1 MAKITTVTN
10 PLTGQPAQVDQL
22 DHTAQQIDDAIARA
36 LPGGA
41 IDIAL
46 QNNFSTLLGLLTK
59 QTTFV
64 ASFQGDETCD
74 NAPMGIR
81 KTMSTTG
88 FPSKFREWAL
98 IMTYYYNAEK
108 QFGWQ
113 IAYDMA
119 AYQIA
124 YRYKRK
130 SSWYDWKYV
139 STTDHTHTPASI
151 GVYSRAEIDALLTK
165 KRLYFVSGLLLD
177 ANGDTTEGVGTATIN
192 VDTNGIARIDFSI
205 KITQTHTTSTFD
217 FGINPALFT
226 SKNANIPTIT
236 PVDGGTLVMID
247 TESKYGG
254 GNGYSGT
261 FQTGSGRWRPSRMYD
276 TAGGIG
282 GWASA
287 NMDAGMVLTGTCYGT
302 VNS

>member
-46 QNNFSTLLGLLTK
+46 S
-59 QTTFV
+59 
-64 ASFQGDETCD
+64 
-74 NAPMGIR
+74 
-81 KTMSTTG
+81 
-88 FPSKFREWAL
+88 
-98 IMTYYYNAEK
+98 
-108 QFGWQ
+108 
-113 IAYDMA
+113 
-119 AYQIA
+119 
-124 YRYKRK
+124 
-130 SSWYDWKYV
+130 
-139 STTDHTHTPASI
+139 
-151 GVYSRAEIDALLTK
+151 K

-177 ANGDTTEGVGTATIN
+177 ANGDTIEGVGTATIN

-205 KITQTHTTSTFD
+205 KITQTYTTSTFD

-226 SKNANIPTIT
+226 AKNANIPTIT

-247 TESKYGG
+247 TDSKYGG

-261 FQTGSGRWRPSRMYD
+261 FQTDLGRWRPSRMYD

-282 GWASA
+282 GWGSA